1 MIKGVGQLYIRF
13 ALFVLLV
20 LALHLVLLWKSL
32 PEIYLESKPWLI
44 YLFLIPIEILG
55 LILITSRHKK
65 KSTSVM
71 NNFILLMIAK
81 MLGAI
86 FFLSPWIFEKDQF
99 TRPFIYQFF
108 TVFFLFLIAEVTF
121 IVKLLQDS
129 DEKIEN
135 FD

>member
-71 NNFILLMIAK
+71 NNFMLLMLAK

-86 FFLSPWIFEKDQF
+86 FFLSPWIFERDQF

-108 TVFFLFLIAEVTF
+108 TVFLLLLIAEVTF
-121 IVKLLQDS
+121 IVRLLQYGE
-129 DEKIEN
+129 EKNEN
-135 FD
+135 FE

>member
-1 MIKGVGQLYIRF
+1 
-13 ALFVLLV
+13 
-20 LALHLVLLWKSL
+20 
-32 PEIYLESKPWLI
+32 
-44 YLFLIPIEILG
+44 
-55 LILITSRHKK
+55 
-65 KSTSVM
+65 
-71 NNFILLMIAK
+71 MIAK

>member
-55 LILITSRHKK
+55 LILITSRHRK

-71 NNFILLMIAK
+71 NNFMLLMLAK

-86 FFLSPWIFEKDQF
+86 FFLSPWIFERDQF

-108 TVFFLFLIAEVTF
+108 TVFLLLLIAEVTF
-121 IVKLLQDS
+121 IVRLLQYGE
-129 DEKIEN
+129 EKNEN
-135 FD
+135 FE